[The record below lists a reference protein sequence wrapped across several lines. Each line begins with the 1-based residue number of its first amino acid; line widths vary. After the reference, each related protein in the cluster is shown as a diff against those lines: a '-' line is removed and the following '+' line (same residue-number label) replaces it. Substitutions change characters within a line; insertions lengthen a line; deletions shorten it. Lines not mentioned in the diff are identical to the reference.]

1 MRSRNWNIRTRLLL
15 AAILLFTMG
24 SVASGRQPKVSP
36 AQNEPDWSR
45 ILEQSGLDLD
55 KDLRNPLLDGVTP
68 TGVFRKADP
77 KKPVVFTPIAA
88 WGLET
93 PTHAGW
99 YPAGPTVTHIPPYVD
114 RVRRELWTYAYKQ
127 PPAEIRKNVYTPP
140 PLKSGAVEFDPGDKP
155 FGLWVSNEGFA
166 DEAVYSQPA
175 LVFKTNARLKNQ
187 PYKAMIYP
195 CCDVKADKLVP
206 DSYLIGWEYS
216 TNDDFQDAVTRIDN
230 VVLLATMPLLK
241 GVLVEDAKVDKLA
254 GEFKFVEGP
263 AWNLKD
269 EALYFSDVR
278 AAHIV
283 RYAHGK
289 TEVANA
295 ASGQSNGLMFD
306 KQGML
311 VACEH
316 GGRRISRAVAG
327 QPGEEIVSHYQ
338 SKRLNSPND
347 LWIDPEGG
355 IYFTDPRYGPRD
367 DLEQDKEAVYY
378 VSTDKRITRIIDDL
392 VRPNGIALSPDG
404 RLLYV
409 LDNGADKLYRY
420 EVRSPGRT
428 GQGERIAYVTH
439 PDGMTVDRQG
449 RLYVA
454 GRGGVWVLDAGGKW
468 LGLIETPEEPSNC
481 AFGGQGWHTLFITAR
496 TSLYAIDTLTRGW
509 HVHLDGVPG
518 KQPAGGR

>member
-1 MRSRNWNIRTRLLL
+1 MRFANRNVGCQVLL
-15 AAILLFTMG
+15 AVIVSLTAG
-24 SVASGRQPKVSP
+24 GVAFGGQPKVSP

-45 ILEQSGLDLD
+45 ILRQFGLDID

-68 TGVFRKADP
+68 SGLFGKADLG
-77 KKPVVFTPIAA
+77 KPVVFTPIAA

-99 YPAGPTVTHIPPYVD
+99 YPAGPTVTHVPPNVD
-114 RVRRELWTYAYKQ
+114 RVRKEVWTYAYKQ
-127 PPAEIRKNVYTPP
+127 PSTEIEKSSYTPP
-140 PLKSGAVEFDPGDKP
+140 PLKSGAVEFDPGDQP

-166 DEAVYSQPA
+166 GEAVYSQPA
-175 LVFKTNARLKNQ
+175 LVFKTNARLRSQ

-195 CCDVKADKLVP
+195 CCDAKAGRLVP

-230 VVLLATMPLLK
+230 VVLLPAVPLLK
-241 GVLVEDAKVDKLA
+241 GVLVEDAKVRKLA
-254 GEFKFVEGP
+254 GGFKFVEGP

-269 EALYFSDVR
+269 EALYFSDIP

-283 RYAHGK
+283 RYIDGK

-306 KQGML
+306 KHGML
-311 VACEH
+311 IACEH
-316 GGRRISRAVAG
+316 AGRRLSRAVLG
-327 QPGEEIVSHYQ
+327 KPGEEIVSRFEG
-338 SKRLNSPND
+338 KRLNSPND
-347 LWIDPEGG
+347 LWIDSEGG

-378 VSTDKRITRIIDDL
+378 VSADKKITRIIDDL

-404 RLLYV
+404 RFLYV

-420 EVRSPGRT
+420 EVRGPGRIDK
-428 GQGERIAYVTH
+428 GERIAYVTH

-454 GRGGVWVLDAGGKW
+454 GRGGIWVLDAGGKW
-468 LGLIETPEEPSNC
+468 LGLIETPEQPSNC
-481 AFGGQGWHTLFITAR
+481 TFGGRGWHTLFITAR
-496 TSLYAIDTLTRGW
+496 TSLYAIDTLTQGW
-509 HVHLDGVPG
+509 HVHLDGVPR
-518 KQPAGGR
+518 K